1 MISLSDFFLFWRIK
15 VYYRLK
21 PFLKAS
27 FQRVSDNNKHHKN
40 IPRIH
45 VLWDGCRWNKS
56 MKWFCV
62 VREAGL
68 RLSLLR
74 RRTAYSTTKLR
85 QQLQLQ
91 PLNLWNGCR
100 RNKSMKWFCVEME
113 AGLRLSLLR
122 RRTAYS
128 TTKLRQQLQL
138 QPSKSVRSVRSV
150 WQ

>member
-1 MISLSDFFLFWRIK
+1 M
-15 VYYRLK
+15 
-21 PFLKAS
+21 KAS
-27 FQRVSDNNKHHKN
+27 FQRVPDNNKHHKN

-62 VREAGL
+62 AMEAGL

-100 RNKSMKWFCVEME
+100 WNKSMKWFCVEME

-122 RRTAYS
+122 HRTAYS

-150 WQ
+150 